1 MVVRRG
7 NGNLDGGT
15 KLGSSDF
22 SKKGSGK
29 SAEDRLF
36 CSRSCRAH
44 GVGPFTVV
52 ALDAR
57 PESQTMRRADSAL
70 FTRGIR

>member
-1 MVVRRG
+1 MVERSLAR
-7 NGNLDGGT
+7 
-15 KLGSSDF
+15 DF
-22 SKKGSGK
+22 SKKGSGE
-29 SAEDRLF
+29 SAGDRPL
-36 CSRSCRAH
+36 CTRSCRARCAELR